1 MSASGAVR
9 GVEAEAGT
17 AFQSVAEASARFG
30 YVVRGVIYLVPGV
43 FALRLAMAKHGEAM
57 TPTGAIQMIAR
68 QPSGQLLLLA
78 VAVGLAGYILWCM
91 VRAVGDPFGRGRS
104 AKGLMKR
111 AGNAASGIAYAAL
124 LLATVRLLR
133 GSEAAPDQ
141 GDWTGRLLHAPA
153 GAWLVG
159 GIGVW
164 WIIAPGAL
172 QIVSGWRAT
181 FLEEFDNA
189 RLGRSERRWARRIG
203 RVGFMARGFV
213 FAIVGVLFVTAAIRR
228 NARDTGGIDDAMLA
242 LWRHRDGPKLLA
254 ITACG
259 LILFGVFS
267 ILCARWERV
276 CIGRRISRT

>member
-1 MSASGAVR
+1 MSAPAVLR

-17 AFQSVAEASARFG
+17 ALQTAAETAARVG
-30 YVVRGVIYLVPGV
+30 YVVRGVIYLLPGV

-57 TPTGAIQMIAR
+57 TPTGAIQMIAH

-78 VAVGLAGYILWCM
+78 VAIGLTGYILWCM
-91 VRAVGDPFGRGRS
+91 VRAVCDPFGRGRS

-111 AGNAASGIAYAAL
+111 AGNAASGIAYTAL

-141 GDWTGRLLHAPA
+141 GDWTARLLHAPA

-164 WIIAPGAL
+164 WIIGPGVL
-172 QIVSGWRAT
+172 QMVSGWRAT

-189 RLGRSERRWARRIG
+189 RLGPSERRWARRIG
-203 RVGFMARGFV
+203 RVGFVARGFV
-213 FAIVGVLFVTAAIRR
+213 FAIVGFLFVTAAIHRS
-228 NARDTGGIDDAMLA
+228 ARDTGGIDDAMLA
-242 LWRHRDGPKLLA
+242 LWRHRDGPKVLA
-254 ITACG
+254 ITASG

-276 CIGRRISRT
+276 RIGRRVSRA